1 MGSTGCRRRLNE
13 FECKVYSIGG
23 GGVLSLPFSTAAL
36 DHYGNNVA
44 SRSKQ
49 KGDRDER
56 GFIARLA
63 ERDVSAHR
71 VPLSGAVEG
80 YEGDVIIEDKY
91 VVECKVRARGF
102 QQIYG
107 WLEKHVDFLT
117 IRQDRA
123 ERLVVMRESMFIKML
138 LKFLGR
144 GK

>member
-1 MGSTGCRRRLNE
+1 M
-13 FECKVYSIGG
+13 
-23 GGVLSLPFSTAAL
+23 
-36 DHYGNNVA
+36 A
-44 SRSKQ
+44 SPSKK

-56 GFIARLA
+56 GLIANLA
-63 ERDVSAHR
+63 GHDIDAHR

-80 YEGDVIIEDKY
+80 YEGDVVIEDKY

>member
-1 MGSTGCRRRLNE
+1 M
-13 FECKVYSIGG
+13 VYSIEGG
-23 GGVLSLPFSTAAL
+23 GGSTLPFPTAAL
-36 DHYGNNVA
+36 DHSGNNVA

-56 GFIARLA
+56 GLIARLA
-63 ERDVSAHR
+63 ERGVSAHR

-123 ERLVVMRESMFIKML
+123 ERLVVMRESMFIRML

>member
-1 MGSTGCRRRLNE
+1 M
-13 FECKVYSIGG
+13 YSIGG
-23 GGVLSLPFSTAAL
+23 GGGSTLPFPSAAL
-36 DHYGNNVA
+36 DHSGNNVA

-56 GFIARLA
+56 GLIVRLA
-63 ERDVSAHR
+63 EHGVSAHR

-123 ERLVVMRESMFIKML
+123 ERLVVMRESMFIRML

-144 GK
+144 GN

>member
-1 MGSTGCRRRLNE
+1 M
-13 FECKVYSIGG
+13 VYSIEGG
-23 GGVLSLPFSTAAL
+23 GGSTLPFPTAAL
-36 DHYGNNVA
+36 DHSGNNVA

-56 GFIARLA
+56 GLIARLA
-63 ERDVSAHR
+63 ERGVSAHR

-107 WLEKHVDFLT
+107 WLQKHVDFLT

>member
-1 MGSTGCRRRLNE
+1 M
-13 FECKVYSIGG
+13 VYSIGG

-36 DHYGNNVA
+36 DHSGTNVA

-56 GFIARLA
+56 GLIARLA
-63 ERDVSAHR
+63 EHGVVSHR

>member
-1 MGSTGCRRRLNE
+1 MHLREREVDFTLPLLRLAFPLAQPSE
-13 FECKVYSIGG
+13 R
-23 GGVLSLPFSTAAL
+23 
-36 DHYGNNVA
+36 VA

-49 KGDRDER
+49 KGDRDAR
-56 GFIARLA
+56 GRIANLA
-63 ERDVSAHR
+63 DHDIDAHR

-123 ERLVVMRESMFIKML
+123 ERLVVMRESMFIRML

>member
-1 MGSTGCRRRLNE
+1 MPLNE
-13 FECKVYSIGG
+13 FERMVRLIGG
-23 GGVLSLPFSTAAL
+23 GVGLTLPFPRAASA
-36 DHYGNNVA
+36 HFGTNVA

-107 WLEKHVDFLT
+107 WLEKHVDFLP

-144 GK
+144 GE

>member
-1 MGSTGCRRRLNE
+1 MVR
-13 FECKVYSIGG
+13 SIGG
-23 GGVLSLPFSTAAL
+23 GGGSTLPFPAAAL
-36 DHYGNNVA
+36 DHSGNDVA

-56 GFIARLA
+56 GLIARLA
-63 ERDVSAHR
+63 EHGVSAHR

>member
-1 MGSTGCRRRLNE
+1 MHLREREVDFTLPLLRLAFPLAQPSE
-13 FECKVYSIGG
+13 R
-23 GGVLSLPFSTAAL
+23 
-36 DHYGNNVA
+36 VA
-44 SRSKQ
+44 SRSKE

-56 GFIARLA
+56 GLIANLA
-63 ERDVSAHR
+63 DHDIDAHR

-123 ERLVVMRESMFIKML
+123 ERLVVMRESMFIRML

>member
-1 MGSTGCRRRLNE
+1 MHLREREVDFTLPLLRLAFPLAQPSE
-13 FECKVYSIGG
+13 R
-23 GGVLSLPFSTAAL
+23 
-36 DHYGNNVA
+36 VA

-56 GFIARLA
+56 GLIANLA
-63 ERDVSAHR
+63 DHDIDAHR

-123 ERLVVMRESMFIKML
+123 ERLVVMRESMFIRML

>member
-1 MGSTGCRRRLNE
+1 MRSFFG
-13 FECKVYSIGG
+13 
-23 GGVLSLPFSTAAL
+23 A
-36 DHYGNNVA
+36 NVA

-56 GFIARLA
+56 GLIANLA
-63 ERDVSAHR
+63 EHDIDSHR

-80 YEGDVIIEDKY
+80 YKGDVIIEDKY

-123 ERLVVMRESMFIKML
+123 ERLVVMRESMFIRML

>member
-1 MGSTGCRRRLNE
+1 M
-13 FECKVYSIGG
+13 VYSIEGG
-23 GGVLSLPFSTAAL
+23 GGSTLPFPSAAL
-36 DHYGNNVA
+36 DHSGNNVA

-56 GFIARLA
+56 GLIARLA
-63 ERDVSAHR
+63 ERGVSAHR

-107 WLEKHVDFLT
+107 WLQKHVDFLT

>member
-1 MGSTGCRRRLNE
+1 M
-13 FECKVYSIGG
+13 VYSIGG
-23 GGVLSLPFSTAAL
+23 GGVLTLPFSTAAL

-80 YEGDVIIEDKY
+80 SEGDVIIEDKY

-144 GK
+144 GE

>member
-1 MGSTGCRRRLNE
+1 M
-13 FECKVYSIGG
+13 YSIEGG
-23 GGVLSLPFSTAAL
+23 GGSTLPFPTAAL
-36 DHYGNNVA
+36 DHSGNNVA

-56 GFIARLA
+56 GLIARLA
-63 ERDVSAHR
+63 ERGVSAHR

-107 WLEKHVDFLT
+107 WLQKHVDFLT

>member
-1 MGSTGCRRRLNE
+1 MHLREREVDFT
-13 FECKVYSIGG
+13 
-23 GGVLSLPFSTAAL
+23 LPFLRLAFPLAQPSER
-36 DHYGNNVA
+36 VA

-56 GFIARLA
+56 GLIANLA
-63 ERDVSAHR
+63 DHDIDAHR

-123 ERLVVMRESMFIKML
+123 ERLVVMRESMFIRML

>member
-1 MGSTGCRRRLNE
+1 MRLNE
-13 FECKVYSIGG
+13 FGRMVRLIGSDAG
-23 GGVLSLPFSTAAL
+23 LTLPFPSVAL
-36 DHYGNNVA
+36 DHSGTNVA

-56 GFIARLA
+56 GLIANLA
-63 ERDVSAHR
+63 EHDIDAHR